1 MDDVDVTLGLESSP
15 HLAATISRSARAVDR
30 FGLDVGAT
38 LAWVRSVGRDVA
50 SAPHAA
56 GWESLA
62 AAAAVDVAG
71 ARMLEPHV
79 DALQILEQAARVDA
93 VSAEAAAGPD
103 ATWGVFAAEG
113 KDVSVRAREREGRW
127 ILSGTKPWC
136 SLATHLS
143 HALVTAWTAPDERR
157 LFAVDLRSP
166 GVHPHAGPWVSRG
179 LAQVVSAPVDFD
191 DAVATPIGDD
201 GWYLRRPGF
210 AWGGIGVAAVWW
222 GASLPVVGALARAAA
237 REGADQLAAAY
248 AGEADAASWAARAV
262 LADAAGRAA
271 RGVDA
276 PAVLAHRVR
285 ATVAETAERIA
296 SLAEQALGPG
306 PLTTDEPFARRIAD
320 LRIYLRQHHG
330 RRDLAGLG
338 RKVSS
343 S

>member
-1 MDDVDVTLGLESSP
+1 MDDVDVTLGPGSP
-15 HLAATISRSARAVDR
+15 SDLAAAISRSARAADG
-30 FGLDVGAT
+30 FGLDIDAT
-38 LAWVRSVGRDVA
+38 LAWVRAVGPDVA
-50 SAPHAA
+50 SASHSA

-79 DALQILEQAARVDA
+79 DALQILAQAARADA
-93 VSAEAAAGPD
+93 VSTDAVPGED

-113 KDVSVRAREREGRW
+113 RGVSVRAREHEGRW
-127 ILSGTKPWC
+127 VLSGTKPWC
-136 SLATHLS
+136 SLASHLS

-157 LFAVDLRSP
+157 LFAVDLRAP
-166 GVHPHAGPWVSRG
+166 GVHPHTGPWVSRG

-191 DAVATPIGDD
+191 DAAAAPVGDD

-222 GASLPVVGALARAAA
+222 GASLPLTEALARAAA

-262 LADAAGRAA
+262 LTDAAGRAG

-285 ATVAETAERIA
+285 ATVAETADRIA
-296 SLAEQALGPG
+296 SLAEQALGPA

-338 RKVSS
+338 RKLVAS
-343 S
+343 